1 MKLIAKYDPPKIEG
15 LTIKEGK
22 CAKNTFNCVFSRQNM
37 SEHVESKNSLFWKE
51 TEELLPSCKK
61 ICQMLFPSLKIQ
73 VSLDIR
79 VSEKNPI
86 CKYQN

>member
-22 CAKNTFNCVFSRQNM
+22 CAKNTFKRVCLRQNI

-61 ICQMLFPSLKIQ
+61 KMSNVISELENTGFPRYS
-73 VSLDIR
+73 
-79 VSEKNPI
+79 
-86 CKYQN
+86 CF